1 MAENSSAVVLVTG
14 AARRVG
20 AAIARQLHA
29 VGWNVLIHYRAS
41 GSEARSLE
49 HELNKLRPDSAQALR
64 ANLLDLRALEHLAEK
79 SHERWNRLDALVN
92 NASSYSA
99 TPLESLSEEQFEDL
113 IGSNLKAPLFLIQA
127 CARRMKTGAVPPA
140 SLATPAIVNI
150 TDIHA
155 QMPMKNYAAYC
166 AAKAGLLSVTESLA
180 RELAPRIR
188 VNAVAP
194 GHILWAEG
202 STMTAAQ
209 REAEIAR
216 VPLARLGRPEEIAA
230 AVAFLL
236 SPAAAYITGATL
248 PVDGGLRLV

>member
-1 MAENSSAVVLVTG
+1 MAQVSSSVVLVTG

-41 GSEARSLE
+41 GSEARGLE

-64 ANLLDLRALEHLAEK
+64 ANLLDLRALDKLAADA
-79 SHERWNRLDALVN
+79 HARWDRLDAVVN
-92 NASSYSA
+92 NASSYYA

-127 CARRMKTGAVPPA
+127 CARRMKAGASV
-140 SLATPAIVNI
+140 VNI
-150 TDIHA
+150 ADIHA
-155 QMPMKNYAAYC
+155 SVPMKNHAAYC
-166 AAKAGLLSVTESLA
+166 AAKAGLVSVTESLA
-180 RELAPRIR
+180 RDLAPRIR
-188 VNAVAP
+188 VNAIAP
-194 GHILWAEG
+194 GHILWAENSG
-202 STMTAAQ
+202 MSNAQ

-216 VPLARLGRPEEIAA
+216 VPLARLGRPDEIAA
-230 AVAFLL
+230 ATAFLL
-236 SPAAAYITGATL
+236 SPAAAYITGAIV